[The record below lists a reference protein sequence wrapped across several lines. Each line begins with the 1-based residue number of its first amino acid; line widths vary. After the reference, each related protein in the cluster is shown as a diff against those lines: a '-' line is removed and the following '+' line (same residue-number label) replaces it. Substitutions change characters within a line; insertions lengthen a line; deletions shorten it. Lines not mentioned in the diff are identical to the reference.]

1 MYNDI
6 NTNYQQNNF
15 GGYGYD
21 DFMNFDSCEDDDL
34 VSSNDDTP
42 INFSISET
50 DEKENK
56 EEETKIVEEEKKS
69 LTHAEKERLSSL
81 KKMYIFKNFIGFLEI
96 WGQENYGERFEV
108 NWSSVHRIIIENN
121 MFDFNDDL
129 DNIVYNYNVD
139 YESEEFRDSCYKY
152 IEDQVLSGLPIW
164 TLFNLSD
171 HLRNI
176 YLKEDEEK
184 HRMEDIK
191 LFNKYKCF
199 KCKNFKDGQMVA
211 ANFSFYSIEDYKE
224 RYGLE
229 RLKVSNIT
237 HAENCAIRMKMLEDN
252 KVKLGGRF
260 FDTRNINKIFRKEEC
275 PKNFLYETYNERD
288 WKFIPLSNRYKCKF
302 YEEDESHNTYDKF
315 IEKYYE
321 LFVPSNDDE

>member
-1 MYNDI
+1 MYNNID
-6 NTNYQQNNF
+6 TSYQQNNF

-21 DFMNFDSCEDDDL
+21 DFMNFDSCEDNKLYSTD
-34 VSSNDDTP
+34 DDTP

-50 DEKENK
+50 DEKEN
-56 EEETKIVEEEKKS
+56 EEEIVEEKKKS
-69 LTHAEKERLSSL
+69 LSYDEKERLSSL

-96 WGQENYGERFEV
+96 WGQENYGESFEV
-108 NWSSVHRIIIENN
+108 NWAKVHRIIIENN

-129 DNIVYNYNVD
+129 ENIIYNYDVD

-152 IEDQVLSGLPIW
+152 IENQVLSGLPIW

-171 HLRNI
+171 HLQNI

-184 HRMEDIK
+184 HRLEDIK

-199 KCKNFKDGQMVA
+199 KCKNFTDGQKVA
-211 ANFSFYSIEDYKE
+211 ANFSFYTIEDFKE
-224 RYGLE
+224 RFGE
-229 RLKVSNIT
+229 EKLKVSNIT
-237 HAENCAIRMKMLEDN
+237 HGENCTVRMKLLEDHN
-252 KVKLGGRF
+252 VKFGRLH
-260 FDTRNINKIFRKEEC
+260 DTRDINKIFRKEEC
-275 PKNFLYETYNERD
+275 PNNFLYKTYNERD
-288 WKFIPLSNRYKCKF
+288 WKFIPLINRCKCKF

-321 LFVPSNDDE
+321 LFVPSNDED